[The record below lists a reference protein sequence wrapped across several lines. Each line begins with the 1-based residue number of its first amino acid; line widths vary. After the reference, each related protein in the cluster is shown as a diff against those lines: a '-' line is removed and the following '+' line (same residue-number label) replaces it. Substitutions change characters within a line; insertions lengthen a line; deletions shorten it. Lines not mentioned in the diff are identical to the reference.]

1 MKELLQSFRR
11 DQRGVAAIELAVFGT
26 IFVFGAMNTVEI
38 GRYAYQ
44 TSEVNAAAQ
53 AGAEAAIVA
62 CDLTHVP
69 ATLNCPA
76 LNVAITTAIQTT
88 PLGANI
94 TLDAPTSEGWYCL
107 DTTGALKLASAAG
120 AQPSDCSWISNP
132 APGATPAL
140 YLQVHVTYTFQS
152 LFPGVTLAQTFAP
165 SIKRTAWMRMS

>member
-1 MKELLQSFRR
+1 MMRLIQRFRR
-11 DQRGVAAIELAVFGT
+11 DQRGVAAIELAIFGT
-26 IFVFGAMNTVEI
+26 VFVLGAMNTVEV

-53 AGAEAAIVA
+53 AGAQAAIVA
-62 CDLTHVP
+62 CDLNHVP

-76 LNVAITTAIQTT
+76 LDGAITTAIQTT
-88 PLGANI
+88 PLGANV

-120 AQPSDCSWISNP
+120 AQPGDCSWISSP
-132 APGATPAL
+132 APGATPTL
-140 YLQVHVTYTFQS
+140 YLQVHVAYPFEPI
-152 LFPGVTLAQTFAP
+152 FPGLTIVKSFAP